1 MEASKVLVLGNE
13 NFLALLKNTANY
25 QYVLSKTY
33 NDALNKLRNTHF
45 EIVVID
51 KWAFKF
57 CEEFKYTSSFGVQ

>member
-33 NDALNKLRNTHF
+33 NDAINKLRNTHF
-45 EIVVID
+45 EIVVIL
-51 KWAFKF
+51 
-57 CEEFKYTSSFGVQ
+57 YSQTTSGLLNLRRV